1 VNAPLRAIVADDEPL
16 ARARLRRLLAQ
27 FDGVDVV
34 AECATGQAA
43 VEALHRLGADV
54 AFLDIQMPDLDGFD
68 VLESLPRLRR
78 PHVVFVTA
86 YSEHAVRAFEAR
98 AVDYLLKPVSAERLR
113 QAIERIR
120 FASAPAVAA
129 AGSRPGA
136 DADAPTSY
144 APRIAVPCGTR
155 IHLVPV
161 DDIDHV
167 QAQANYVELHIGAR
181 SLVLRDAGQLR
192 RAPGPD
198 ALPART
204 PVADR
209 APGRRPRGRGERLGP
224 LRVAPALRRPA
235 GDRAQLCGRGSCGVG
250 DVAASTPATRAGCF
264 VTTALPFVPRPAPA
278 VVERGRVRAPHT
290 ERRHASRPLDP
301 HHRHHARRTRAGSR
315 RPRRWRLHACAGIR
329 ARPGVHAGTV

>member
-1 VNAPLRAIVADDEPL
+1 MNASLRAIVADDEPL

-34 AECATGQAA
+34 ADCATGQAA

-120 FASAPAVAA
+120 FASAPAPAA
-129 AGSRPGA
+129 AVTVAVAVAGQGA
-136 DADAPTSY
+136 DADAPTRY

-161 DDIDHV
+161 DEIDHV

-181 SLVLRDAGQLR
+181 SLVLRETLANFAGRL
-192 RAPGPD
+192 D
-198 ALPART
+198 PARF
-204 PVADR
+204 
-209 APGRRPRGRGERLGP
+209 
-224 LRVAPALRRPA
+224 LRVHRSRIVRLDGVLEAEASDSGRYALRLRCGARLVTGRSYA
-235 GDRAQLCGRGSCGVG
+235 GAVRS
-250 DVAASTPATRAGCF
+250 
-264 VTTALPFVPRPAPA
+264 AL
-278 VVERGRVRAPHT
+278 G
-290 ERRHASRPLDP
+290 L
-301 HHRHHARRTRAGSR
+301 
-315 RPRRWRLHACAGIR
+315 
-329 ARPGVHAGTV
+329 

>member
-1 VNAPLRAIVADDEPL
+1 MNAPLRAIVADDEPL

-167 QAQANYVELHIGAR
+167 QAQANYVELYIGAR
-181 SLVLRDAGQLR
+181 SLVLRETLANF
-192 RAPGPD
+192 A
-198 ALPART
+198 ARLDPT
-204 PVADR
+204 R
-209 APGRRPRGRGERLGP
+209 F
-224 LRVAPALRRPA
+224 LRVHRSRIVRLDGVLEAEASDSGRYALRLRCGARLVTGRSYA
-235 GDRAQLCGRGSCGVG
+235 GA
-250 DVAASTPATRAGCF
+250 
-264 VTTALPFVPRPAPA
+264 
-278 VVERGRVRAPHT
+278 VRA
-290 ERRHASRPLDP
+290 AL
-301 HHRHHARRTRAGSR
+301 GM
-315 RPRRWRLHACAGIR
+315 
-329 ARPGVHAGTV
+329 

>member
-1 VNAPLRAIVADDEPL
+1 MNAPLRAIVADDEPL

-34 AECATGQAA
+34 ADCATGQAA

-181 SLVLRDAGQLR
+181 SLVLRETLANF
-192 RAPGPD
+192 A
-198 ALPART
+198 ARLDPT
-204 PVADR
+204 R
-209 APGRRPRGRGERLGP
+209 F
-224 LRVAPALRRPA
+224 LRVHRSRIVRLDGVLEAEASDSGRYALRLRCGARLVTGRSYA
-235 GDRAQLCGRGSCGVG
+235 GA
-250 DVAASTPATRAGCF
+250 
-264 VTTALPFVPRPAPA
+264 
-278 VVERGRVRAPHT
+278 VRA
-290 ERRHASRPLDP
+290 AL
-301 HHRHHARRTRAGSR
+301 
-315 RPRRWRLHACAGIR
+315 GI
-329 ARPGVHAGTV
+329 